1 MIEKIY
7 NDFENNYTNID
18 WISERSIIAPINK
31 VTKFYNEKLIK
42 RINAISYTY
51 KSIDTMP
58 NED

>member
-7 NDFENNYTNID
+7 SDFENNYTNID